1 MEKLGLGPD
10 KLLKDNPRLIYS
22 RLTGF
27 GQTGPLAKRAG
38 HDINYIAI
46 SGMHFTLSELHWIIG
61 IKHVFLCINICWT
74 PRVMLKGAG
83 LNHPEGYSRC

>member
-10 KLLKDNPRLIYS
+10 RLLKDNPRLIYS

-46 SGMHFTLSELHWIIG
+46 SGMHSTLPELHSISSQTSGIIC
-61 IKHVFLCINICWT
+61 L
-74 PRVMLKGAG
+74 
-83 LNHPEGYSRC
+83 